1 MTTVA
6 LETSGFILGI
16 EYVAIF
22 CCAMV
27 GGLSAVRKGY
37 DITAILITAWLTA
50 LGGGIIRDVM
60 LGVTPVGVSDKGLVL
75 TALASGI
82 AVALLHPEVDKLKW
96 SMLTLDALA
105 MALFAV
111 NGTAKAMGLG
121 ASGMTAAFMGM
132 FTALGGGL
140 IRDTLIN
147 EVPMIIRDRHWYFV
161 PAAVACVATVFVC
174 KADFAGLINLQG
186 EIGLDLA
193 IVALAV
199 AMRLLSVRFNIG
211 VPGAVERHNVYLP
224 SEAKYLKR
232 PNIARKSAPDDN
244 SREGQQ
250 GKQ

>member
-1 MTTVA
+1 MMVA
-6 LETSGFILGI
+6 LETSDFLLGI

-60 LGVTPVGVSDKGLVL
+60 LQVTPVGVSDKGLVF

-82 AVALLHPEVDKLKW
+82 AVALFHPEVDKLKW

-121 ASGMTAAFMGM
+121 ASGMTAAFMGLS
-132 FTALGGGL
+132 TALGGGL

-174 KADFAGLINLQG
+174 KADIAGWIDLQQ
-186 EIGLDLA
+186 EIALDLA

-211 VPGAVERHNVYLP
+211 VPGAIKRHTVYLP
-224 SEAKYLKR
+224 SETKYPKR
-232 PNIARKSAPDDN
+232 QNASSLSSAQED
-244 SREGQQ
+244 SQQ
-250 GKQ
+250 LHKC